1 MEFALPAQ
9 RDITLTKM
17 EYAVRFIHS
26 VNFSTAR
33 KEFAK
38 AVIKDMKLEMDSVNQ
53 LTWLTPRKEDAR
65 SEKKEYAFSV
75 PGDGTWILL
84 QKFVMRFQIY
94 VEPGIKS
101 LELVKVAIQASS
113 LKIGNV

>member
-53 LTWLTPRKEDAR
+53 LT
-65 SEKKEYAFSV
+65 
-75 PGDGTWILL
+75 
-84 QKFVMRFQIY
+84 
-94 VEPGIKS
+94 
-101 LELVKVAIQASS
+101 
-113 LKIGNV
+113 